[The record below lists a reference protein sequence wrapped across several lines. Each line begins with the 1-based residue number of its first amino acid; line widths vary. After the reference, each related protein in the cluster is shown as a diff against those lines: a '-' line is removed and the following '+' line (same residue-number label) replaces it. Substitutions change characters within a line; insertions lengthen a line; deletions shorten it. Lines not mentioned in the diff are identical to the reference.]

1 MLFVVPGSHV
11 SSSLRPY
18 PSFHL
23 RRTTATL
30 VTKFSALFI
39 IVGIMIRDVMM
50 EGSVITGT
58 PKSATS
64 SRSYR

>member
-1 MLFVVPGSHV
+1 M
-11 SSSLRPY
+11 
-18 PSFHL
+18 
-23 RRTTATL
+23 
-30 VTKFSALFI
+30 
-39 IVGIMIRDVMM
+39 VGIMIRDVMM